1 MGGEVGKAFFVI
13 LRHVRVAFSLFH
25 GAFSLI
31 DNPKIE
37 QDTNDDG
44 QAANAPR

>member
-1 MGGEVGKAFFVI
+1 MGGIAGEGFFCALLHIGV
-13 LRHVRVAFSLFH
+13 VFSLFH